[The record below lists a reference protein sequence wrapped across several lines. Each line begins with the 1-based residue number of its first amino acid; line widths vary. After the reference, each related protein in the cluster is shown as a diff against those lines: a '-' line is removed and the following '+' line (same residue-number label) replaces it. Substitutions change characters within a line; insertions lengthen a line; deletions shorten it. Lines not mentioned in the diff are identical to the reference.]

1 MFDLDG
7 ITVGWMDV
15 LSLASVESNYFSLIS
30 YWSLYSILGLEKIWV
45 NRETVVEINNDLAM
59 FFLWETK

>member
-1 MFDLDG
+1 
-7 ITVGWMDV
+7 MDV

>member
-1 MFDLDG
+1 M
-7 ITVGWMDV
+7 GWMDV

-45 NRETVVEINNDLAM
+45 TRETVVEINNDLAM

>member
-1 MFDLDG
+1 M
-7 ITVGWMDV
+7 GWMDV

-30 YWSLYSILGLEKIWV
+30 YWSLYSILDLEKIWV
-45 NRETVVEINNDLAM
+45 SRETVVEINNDLAM